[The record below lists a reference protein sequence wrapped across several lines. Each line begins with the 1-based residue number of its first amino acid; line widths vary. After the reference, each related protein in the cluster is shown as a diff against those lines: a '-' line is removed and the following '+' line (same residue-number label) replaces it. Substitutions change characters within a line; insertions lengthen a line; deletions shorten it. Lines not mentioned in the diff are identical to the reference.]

1 MDIYRDSN
9 ISDPNLEKDNK
20 GGNEDA
26 NNDNSMDNA
35 NI

>member
-1 MDIYRDSN
+1 MKKFDMYADSN
-9 ISDPNLEKDNK
+9 ISDPK
-20 GGNEDA
+20 EDDKNA